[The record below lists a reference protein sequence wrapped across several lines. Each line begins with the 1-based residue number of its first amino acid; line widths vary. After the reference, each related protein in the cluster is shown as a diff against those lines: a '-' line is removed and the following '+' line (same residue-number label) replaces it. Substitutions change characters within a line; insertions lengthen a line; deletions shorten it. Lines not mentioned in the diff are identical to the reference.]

1 MPAGSLAVTEAGG
14 HAAFLDNGG
23 TYDARRHVG
32 PLLHATSPRNRDNA
46 AATLRD

>member
-1 MPAGSLAVTEAGG
+1 VMEAGG

-32 PLLHATSPRNRDNA
+32 PLLHATSRIAWDGA
-46 AATLRD
+46 ASTLRD